1 MLETYLFC
9 WVVFW
14 LGITNGWSL
23 PWFLVCDGC
32 PELEKE
38 IKSDLHLVFIQDFL
52 AESFSDLLVWLV
64 CIIVRDNKRLVTP
77 LVSILL
83 HITVLGSWAPTA
95 LKIGH
100 SE

>member
-32 PELEKE
+32 PELAKE
-38 IKSDLHLVFIQDFL
+38 LKSDLQDFL

-64 CIIVRDNKRLVTP
+64 SIIVRDNKRLVTS

-83 HITVLGSWAPTA
+83 DITVLGSWAPTA

-100 SE
+100 SK